1 MFQYLITAVL
11 LWALWASPLGKA
23 RKTGLV
29 LLVLAIVFSLWT
41 TVEYFITC
49 AEASEKVQGNAT
61 SFKAKLQSLLG
72 YRTASKPKAITKS
85 EDFKTR
91 IKSYTAVNN
100 DLKGIP
106 GRITANCAT
115 YKENEKEKI
124 LNDYVKNSD
133 SNVSDITKYD
143 SKVAKAK

>member
-29 LLVLAIVFSLWT
+29 LLVLAVIFSLWT
-41 TVEYFITC
+41 TVEFFATQKEC
-49 AEASEKVQGNAT
+49 TEASGKVQGNAT
-61 SFKAKLQSLLG
+61 SFKAKLLSLLG
-72 YRTASKPKAITKS
+72 YRSASKPKAITKTG
-85 EDFKTR
+85 DFNTR
-91 IKSYTAVNN
+91 VRSYTTVNN
-100 DLKGIP
+100 DLQGLP

-115 YKENEKEKI
+115 YTEKK
-124 LNDYVKNSD
+124 LNDFVKNSD
-133 SNVSDITKYD
+133 SDVSDITKYE

>member
-29 LLVLAIVFSLWT
+29 LLVLAVVFSLWT

-72 YRTASKPKAITKS
+72 YRTASKPKAITKTA
-85 EDFKTR
+85 DFNTR
-91 IKSYTAVNN
+91 VKSYTAVNN
-100 DLKGIP
+100 DLKGLP
-106 GRITANCAT
+106 GRITTNCSSYT
-115 YKENEKEKI
+115 EKK
-124 LNDYVKNSD
+124 LNDFVKTSD
-133 SNVSDITKYD
+133 SNVSDITKYET
-143 SKVAKAK
+143 KVSKAK